1 MLPLPTPRH
10 HAVHEGHPRAC
21 ANCSTE
27 LHGEYCHHCGQ
38 HAHNPVRSFAHAVE
52 EVFESF
58 WHLDGRIF
66 LTLRR
71 LLVPGRLALDYLQGR
86 RAPYVAPMRLF
97 VVLCVLTFFVG
108 RLVIHLGDE
117 PDGQGPNLSME
128 AIDRSLEEATTVEEV
143 ERIRS
148 QRVADLEEAR
158 EALPPYLEPAR
169 VGMDRTIAGL
179 HAQADA
185 RVRALGGTPAPRP
198 AQATPQA
205 ETRREP
211 STWIERIGARMARNA
226 ERLQDDPDLLTNAF
240 LGSVPTALF
249 LLVPVFALLLKLAY
263 LGSGRVY
270 LEHLVVALYSH
281 AFLCLA
287 LLGEMLL
294 SLLADWTSTFVPLV
308 AAGMGMVALA
318 LWLWMPTYLLL
329 MQKRV
334 YGDGWV
340 ATLLRF
346 GAIGTVYSVMMLLAA
361 VVVLLLSLVRL

>member
-1 MLPLPTPRH
+1 MSLPAPTADCLRVALPVPLP
-10 HAVHEGHPRAC
+10 
-21 ANCSTE
+21 
-27 LHGEYCHHCGQ
+27 
-38 HAHNPVRSFAHAVE
+38 
-52 EVFESF
+52 
-58 WHLDGRIF
+58 
-66 LTLRR
+66 
-71 LLVPGRLALDYLQGR
+71 
-86 RAPYVAPMRLF
+86 RLF
-97 VVLCVLTFFVG
+97 
-108 RLVIHLGDE
+108 D
-117 PDGQGPNLSME
+117 
-128 AIDRSLEEATTVEEV
+128 
-143 ERIRS
+143 
-148 QRVADLEEAR
+148 
-158 EALPPYLEPAR
+158 Y
-169 VGMDRTIAGL
+169 
-179 HAQADA
+179 
-185 RVRALGGTPAPRP
+185 
-198 AQATPQA
+198 
-205 ETRREP
+205 
-211 STWIERIGARMARNA
+211 
-226 ERLQDDPDLLTNAF
+226 PDLLTNAF